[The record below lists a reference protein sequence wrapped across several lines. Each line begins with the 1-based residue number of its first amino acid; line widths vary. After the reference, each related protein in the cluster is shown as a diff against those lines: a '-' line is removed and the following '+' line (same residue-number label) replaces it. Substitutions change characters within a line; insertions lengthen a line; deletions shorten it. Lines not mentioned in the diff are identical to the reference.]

1 MATTT
6 HAQTTNGNDHTKQLV
21 SDLQGTHTLPLW
33 EQMAKYNPPAPN
45 PKAIPH
51 LWKYDELKPHLLRA
65 GELITE
71 KQAERRVLML
81 INPALGKSILD
92 RQKEKLLLCVHLSKY
107 TKLMDIQRR
116 HVQPTPSTPASNSL
130 CQMRLHRR
138 IATPLSQCG
147 LSSKVK
153 AALQPS
159 TVSASQ

>member
-1 MATTT
+1 MTTPT
-6 HAQTTNGNDHTKQLV
+6 HTQTTNGVENTKQLV

-92 RQKEKLLLCVHLSKY
+92 RQGMLYFACIFPNY
-107 TKLMDIQRR
+107 
-116 HVQPTPSTPASNSL
+116 
-130 CQMRLHRR
+130 
-138 IATPLSQCG
+138 
-147 LSSKVK
+147 K
-153 AALQPS
+153 ADGH
-159 TVSASQ
+159 

>member
-1 MATTT
+1 MATPT
-6 HAQTTNGNDHTKQLV
+6 HTQTTNGVENTKQLV

-81 INPALGKSILD
+81 INPALGKLILD
-92 RQKEKLLLCVHLSKY
+92 RQGKALHLSKY
-107 TKLMDIQRR
+107 TKLMDIKRR
-116 HVQPTPSTPASNSL
+116 HVQPTPSTLASSSL
-130 CQMRLHRR
+130 CRMRLHRR
-138 IATPLSQCG
+138 IATPPSQCG
-147 LSSKVK
+147 LSSKAK

>member
-1 MATTT
+1 MTTIT
-6 HAQTTNGNDHTKQLV
+6 RTQTTNWIDHTKQLV

-92 RQKEKLLLCVHLSKY
+92 QQRKALLCVPLSKY
-107 TKLMDIQRR
+107 TKADE
-116 HVQPTPSTPASNSL
+116 P
-130 CQMRLHRR
+130 
-138 IATPLSQCG
+138 
-147 LSSKVK
+147 
-153 AALQPS
+153 
-159 TVSASQ
+159 

>member
-1 MATTT
+1 MLKMTTISHT
-6 HAQTTNGNDHTKQLV
+6 QTTNGIDHTKQLV

-81 INPALGKSILD
+81 INPVLGKSILD
-92 RQKEKLLLCVHLSKY
+92 RQRKKLCVPLSKY
-107 TKLMDIQRR
+107 TKADGTLSGTMYNRHPLRR
-116 HVQPTPSTPASNSL
+116 PPA
-130 CQMRLHRR
+130 CH
-138 IATPLSQCG
+138 AE
-147 LSSKVK
+147 
-153 AALQPS
+153 
-159 TVSASQ
+159 

>member
-1 MATTT
+1 MATPTR
-6 HAQTTNGNDHTKQLV
+6 AQTTNGAENTKQLV

-81 INPALGKSILD
+81 INPALGMSILD
-92 RQKEKLLLCVHLSKY
+92 RQRKCFNLACIFPKY
-107 TKLMDIQRR
+107 TKLMV
-116 HVQPTPSTPASNSL
+116 H
-130 CQMRLHRR
+130 
-138 IATPLSQCG
+138 
-147 LSSKVK
+147 
-153 AALQPS
+153 
-159 TVSASQ
+159 

>member
-1 MATTT
+1 MATPT
-6 HAQTTNGNDHTKQLV
+6 HTQTTNGVENTKQLV

-65 GELITE
+65 GKLITE

-81 INPALGKSILD
+81 INPALGKSVLD
-92 RQKEKLLLCVHLSKY
+92 LQGKALLCVHLSKY
-107 TKLMDIQRR
+107 TKLMDIKRR
-116 HVQPTPSTPASNSL
+116 HVQPTPSTPAFSSL
-130 CQMRLHRR
+130 CRMRLHRR
-138 IATPLSQCG
+138 IATPPSQCG